1 MRTKISWQSFLT
13 VLVIAVMAVSCK
25 GSDKPL
31 LPNISGKAG
40 EVIVVMDKDNW
51 DGNLG
56 SVTRDLLT
64 ADYPF
69 LPQREPL
76 FSVVNVPPTGF
87 ADLFKI
93 HRNILIY
100 NVSADVRKAGVIYR
114 NDQWAY
120 PQCVIQISAPSADSA
135 ATLLKENGGRVVNA
149 IEQAERDRIIENSKR
164 YEAAEIAPVVP
175 LISRPATGSGRRRTI
190 SSGFLMTSSTLRREF
205 SFISILLPRM
215 RISQSRTL
223 SRTETSS

>member
-76 FSVVNVPPTGF
+76 DRKSVV
-87 ADLFKI
+87 
-93 HRNILIY
+93 
-100 NVSADVRKAGVIYR
+100 
-114 NDQWAY
+114 
-120 PQCVIQISAPSADSA
+120 
-135 ATLLKENGGRVVNA
+135 
-149 IEQAERDRIIENSKR
+149 
-164 YEAAEIAPVVP
+164 
-175 LISRPATGSGRRRTI
+175 
-190 SSGFLMTSSTLRREF
+190 
-205 SFISILLPRM
+205 
-215 RISQSRTL
+215 
-223 SRTETSS
+223 

>member
-1 MRTKISWQSFLT
+1 MRTKISWQSLLA

-135 ATLLKENGGRVVNA
+135 ATLLKENGERVVNA
-149 IEQAERDRIIENSKR
+149 S
-164 YEAAEIAPVVP
+164 Y
-175 LISRPATGSGRRRTI
+175 L
-190 SSGFLMTSSTLRREF
+190 LEF
-205 SFISILLPRM
+205 SMILSLSLKIPRDM
-215 RISQSRTL
+215 RLLKSLL
-223 SRTETSS
+223 S